1 MSKYAPLERFLAGQ
15 SVPELTMTFAEIER
29 VLEAPLPPSAYKH
42 RPWWSN
48 SPENSSMTRAWLN
61 AGFKSADVDLVKR
74 TLTFQ
79 RVGSG
84 ARQYPVGHP
93 LSPQVAEASRPVD
106 SVRGR
111 HPLFGV
117 LKGMISVARGVDL
130 TAPADPQWGRKSE

>member
-1 MSKYAPLERFLAGQ
+1 MPKYAPLERFLAEQ
-15 SVPELTMTFAEIER
+15 SVSELTMTFEEVER
-29 VLEAPLPPSAYKH
+29 VLEAQLQPSAYKH

-48 SPENSSMTRAWLN
+48 NEKNSSMTRAWRN
-61 AGFKSADVDLVKR
+61 AGFKSAAVDLVNR
-74 TLTFQ
+74 RLTFQ

-84 ARQYPVGHP
+84 PRQYPVGQS
-93 LSPQVAEASRPVD
+93 LAPQVAEGALAVASA
-106 SVRGR
+106 RGR